1 MLKRSLLTCL
11 ALCGCAYVNPQGVAQ
26 MSAFSPLTTDP
37 AELRAVVSLPMGV
50 EIPPNG
56 AVLTFAATR
65 TDTGDV
71 VKAMF
76 DLMQLQ
82 TAQGDVIVQMATD
95 DADAYRAVQ
104 RKIAQWEDA
113 APDETRG
120 SFSISV
126 AACRVGDGPAEDA
139 TFSVALAT
147 TEDGRFI
154 PLVEDAPIKDAL
166 ALAEGGPNQ
175 KKCG

>member
-50 EIPPNG
+50 EIPTNG
-56 AVLTFAATR
+56 AVLTFAGPRAGAAIPLVLEQEIWGTTR
-65 TDTGDV
+65 GDIPFWMGLSLAQSQAFFGGP
-71 VKAMF
+71 KAN
-76 DLMQLQ
+76 
-82 TAQGDVIVQMATD
+82 V
-95 DADAYRAVQ
+95 RAG
-104 RKIAQWEDA
+104 
-113 APDETRG
+113 PDETRG
-120 SFSISV
+120 AFSISV
-126 AACRVGDGPAEDA
+126 AACRAGDGPAEDA

-175 KKCG
+175 NKCG